1 MSTFIEIK
9 AVCYDGE
16 KENGRYFSEEAGH
29 DSVICLWYAAV
40 GRSELFRR
48 CLVRPVRTAGA
59 VRGTLYDAGEYPAL
73 VLSGR
78 DRDLVQGEWLIISEE
93 GLKQTDLLE
102 EYYGPG
108 AERNDYERIWIRDAK
123 REEREGWVYVWKDSR
138 GRPAIPSG
146 SWRRHRNPEGS
157 GV

>member
-1 MSTFIEIK
+1 MIPLFVYGTLLS
-9 AVCYDGE
+9 GE
-16 KENGRYFSEEAGH
+16 ANY
-29 DSVICLWYAAV
+29 SVVASYVL
-40 GRSELFRR
+40 S
-48 CLVRPVRTAGA
+48 VRQGA

-138 GRPAIPSG
+138 GCPAIPSG